1 MDAEKQLD
9 WKQLMR
15 KFLPEH
21 YVIYKWS
28 HRQRPIFFLFSVKE
42 KEKHYSETNIVEVV
56 RLPFR
61 TKTSFYIQVL
71 MNSSFKQQP
80 K

>member
-1 MDAEKQLD
+1 MDAEKLLD

-28 HRQRPIFFLFSVKE
+28 HRQSQGFAKE

-56 RLPFR
+56 RLPFK
-61 TKTSFYIQVL
+61 TKASFYIQVI